1 VTGPAI
7 DPASPAPQ
15 SPPTSQ
21 LSRQQRGVRGAL
33 VRYRFMAFF
42 TGVMLLILTF
52 VAIPLQVW
60 GHNDVLVHIFGFIH
74 GWGFIVYLLTVAD
87 LGLRLR
93 WHLVRI
99 VLVGL
104 AGTVPFCSFIAE
116 HQIMKRIRAEQDVRA
131 GQADSLSA

>member
-1 VTGPAI
+1 MTGPAV
-7 DPASPAPQ
+7 DPASQAPQ
-15 SPPTSQ
+15 SPPTAQ

-33 VRYRFMAFF
+33 LRYRFMAFF

-74 GWGFIVYLLTVAD
+74 GWGFIVYLVTVAD

-99 VLVGL
+99 VLVGPGRHGAVL
-104 AGTVPFCSFIAE
+104 LV
-116 HQIMKRIRAEQDVRA
+116 HRRAPDHEADPGRA
-131 GQADSLSA
+131 GRQCRPGG